1 MVKNPEILE
10 QVELQH
16 EREHPLTLEQKFAL
30 FEDMYQHA
38 VKLRGVEFNN
48 TEEHL
53 ESIIFLAKALHGNT
67 STASR
72 AHR

>member
-10 QVELQH
+10 QAELEY
-16 EREHPLTLEQKFAL
+16 EREHPLTLEQKFAM

-38 VKLRGVEFNN
+38 VKLGGNHFKR
-48 TEEHL
+48 TEEDFENIL
-53 ESIIFLAKALHGNT
+53 SLVKALHGNI